1 MKLKKTITVIVVL
14 SMASAMMLAV
24 LACSNP
30 AGGGGGSGGISYTG
44 TYAGV
49 GEEDSGLGAWEFTID
64 AKGNLTGWFQVL
76 TSAQSNCSGTIK
88 SDGSFTASGKTVLA
102 YLPFTGVF
110 DGKTSVHTMHNF
122 LYPFV
127 APRLSY
133 VCRRVRKHLKLIYY
147 GAVFVWKTFK
157 VFGFKNGCTCAR
169 VVIKDI
175 YNL

>member
-1 MKLKKTITVIVVL
+1 MKLKKTITMIVVF

-44 TYAGV
+44 TYAGI

-88 SDGSFTASGKTVLA
+88 SDGSFTASGKTA
-102 YLPFTGVF
+102 RAHLPFTVEGTIAQDKKVN
-110 DGKTSVHTMHNF
+110 GTMQVSGLNTVSF
-122 LYPFV
+122 
-127 APRLSY
+127 SGS
-133 VCRRVRKHLKLIYY
+133 KK
-147 GAVFVWKTFK
+147 
-157 VFGFKNGCTCAR
+157 
-169 VVIKDI
+169 
-175 YNL
+175 

>member
-88 SDGSFTASGKTVLA
+88 SDGSFTASGKTARAHLS
-102 YLPFTGVF
+102 FTVEGTIAQDKKVN
-110 DGKTSVHTMHNF
+110 GTMQVSGLNTVSF
-122 LYPFV
+122 
-127 APRLSY
+127 SGS
-133 VCRRVRKHLKLIYY
+133 KK
-147 GAVFVWKTFK
+147 
-157 VFGFKNGCTCAR
+157 
-169 VVIKDI
+169 
-175 YNL
+175 

>member
-76 TSAQSNCSGTIK
+76 TSRQSNCTGTIK
-88 SDGSFTASGKTVLA
+88 SDGSFTASGKTALTQR
-102 YLPFTGVF
+102 PFTV
-110 DGKTSVHTMHNF
+110 DGTIAQDKKVNGTMQVSGLNTVSF
-122 LYPFV
+122 
-127 APRLSY
+127 SGS
-133 VCRRVRKHLKLIYY
+133 KK
-147 GAVFVWKTFK
+147 
-157 VFGFKNGCTCAR
+157 
-169 VVIKDI
+169 
-175 YNL
+175 

>member
-1 MKLKKTITVIVVL
+1 MKSKKTITMIVVF

-44 TYAGV
+44 TYAGI

-88 SDGSFTASGKTVLA
+88 SDGSFTASGKTA
-102 YLPFTGVF
+102 RAHLPFTVEGTIAQDKKVN
-110 DGKTSVHTMHNF
+110 GTMQVSGLNTVSF
-122 LYPFV
+122 
-127 APRLSY
+127 SGS
-133 VCRRVRKHLKLIYY
+133 KK
-147 GAVFVWKTFK
+147 
-157 VFGFKNGCTCAR
+157 
-169 VVIKDI
+169 
-175 YNL
+175 